1 MWECVCSTRS
11 QAVSPMEPG
20 RMRLFQPLTRY
31 RACVAGRVS
40 DGARQS
46 VGMLLW
52 MRFSLGY
59 FLFSGADSLYLINFS
74 GARDLRFKACKAGR
88 IRLLQPFT
96 HCRANVAGR
105 VSDGARQSVD
115 RRMICQMVGVLWG
128 FWIIWVVW
136 IVRIIWMVR
145 IIRIIKVWELS

>member
-1 MWECVCSTRS
+1 MIQHLALYR
-11 QAVSPMEPG
+11 QQVSLAGMA
-20 RMRLFQPLTRY
+20 RRLGGT
-31 RACVAGRVS
+31 CRV
-40 DGARQS
+40 RQI
-46 VGMLLW
+46 G

-115 RRMICQMVGVLWG
+115 RRMICQMVGVL
-128 FWIIWVVW
+128 
-136 IVRIIWMVR
+136 
-145 IIRIIKVWELS
+145 